1 MEQRKII
8 ERDRCEIEADIVLPE
23 TGVRYPCLVID
34 ISEQGA
40 RLEVAADVALP
51 LLFDLALP
59 GADEIVDLRAA
70 EVRWRREN
78 AIGLLFVSR

>member
-1 MEQRKII
+1 MKQRKII

-40 RLEVAADVALP
+40 RLEVAADVP
-51 LLFDLALP
+51 MPRLFDLALP
-59 GADEIVDLRAA
+59 VADEIVDVRAV
-70 EVRWRREN
+70 EMRWRREN
-78 AIGLLFVSR
+78 TVGLLFLSR